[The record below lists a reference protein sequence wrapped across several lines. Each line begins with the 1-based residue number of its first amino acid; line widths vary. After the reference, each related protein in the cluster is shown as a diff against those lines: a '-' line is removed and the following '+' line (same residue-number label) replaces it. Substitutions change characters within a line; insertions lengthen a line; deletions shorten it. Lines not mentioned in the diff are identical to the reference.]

1 MGAARARWDRRRM
14 AYLRPTVR
22 QLQPL
27 GRRNPHLAVTARRR
41 AEAGRA
47 KVALDEPHLARARH

>member
-1 MGAARARWDRRRM
+1 M

-27 GRRNPHLAVTARRR
+27 GRRNPHLGLTARGRVQ
-41 AEAGRA
+41 AGPPTKQDPAAPRPTGG
-47 KVALDEPHLARARH
+47 VRHLR

>member
-1 MGAARARWDRRRM
+1 M

-27 GRRNPHLAVTARRR
+27 GRRNPHLGLTVRRR

-47 KVALDEPHLARARH
+47 KVAPAERPARARR

>member
-1 MGAARARWDRRRM
+1 M